1 MRRAD
6 REITNFDEL
15 ISVMRGCDVCR
26 LALHDEPYP
35 YILPLN
41 FGLEVDGETVR
52 LYFHGA
58 ERSMTSS
65 PETRTHRSRW
75 TAGTASS
82 STTSTATAP

>member
-15 ISVMRGCDVCR
+15 IAVMRGCDVCR

-41 FGLEVDGETVR
+41 FGLEADGGTFTVR
-52 LYFHGA
+52 IPA
-58 ERSMTSS
+58 RSMTSS
-65 PETRTHRSRW
+65 PETRMHRSRW
-75 TAGTASS
+75 TAATASS